1 MYVEVFLAR
10 YVYTKYVL
18 YINLIACCGVHHQVF
33 KRTIFKV
40 LCTKPQ
46 NYSEHWSAINH

>member
-1 MYVEVFLAR
+1 MYVEVILAR

-18 YINLIACCGVHHQVF
+18 YIYQLIACCGVHYQVF

-40 LCTKPQ
+40 LCTETQ
-46 NYSEHWSAINH
+46 NYSEH